1 MVNRL
6 TAIIALIGSTIW
18 ASDPAQAVTQA
29 LEWSKANPAANVR
42 FLSLGNVPEEERPQ
56 KINTLL
62 FTINGLNLGNRSVEL
77 IHCSPDLVGVN
88 LYSVGWDYQA
98 WESLG
103 QRNAYFR
110 GPWLESSDDFT
121 ALRAATGSAYPLVR
135 ADEFVAKASVAPA
148 YYDFLFG
155 SGKVKTRAELHAV
168 LGITDQFKGLKIA
181 GVKAF
186 GLSVTTHGRILEYR
200 PGPFPLWTSND
211 ADSDT
216 GRSNVLRNLDLTDGG
231 QDDLQI
237 AGQEHVF
244 RLRNGLMGAYL
255 NDAKGNRVDEVPIT
269 IARGEV
275 NFPDRRVRAG
285 RSCWTCHEQGVK
297 SFTSDEHG
305 LLKQSVLQLSTIDEK
320 TKLLFE
326 NKFDPQSIQD
336 AIEDGQSSFERS
348 VFRLTSD
355 DCQSVAQG
363 FKSDWIGYEEAK
375 VGLSAAVT
383 ECGIPEQELIPVLA
397 SMNDPNALALIPQG
411 NVQFEIPRTVWEEI
425 YPLVMYAKRFPN
437 QVVYSPK
444 TAQIKLESAAETYSS
459 DRMDQVEVGKPD
471 ANWNYTVTLKPDADG
486 VYPGWVEFKLKGGK
500 TVRHEVLK

>member
-1 MVNRL
+1 MVQRL
-6 TAIIALIGSTIW
+6 VAIIAMIGSTIW

-42 FLSLGNVPEEERPQ
+42 FLSLGNVSAEERP
-56 KINTLL
+56 KRINTLL
-62 FTINGLNLGNRSVEL
+62 FTVNGLNFANRSVEL
-77 IHCSPDLVGVN
+77 IHCSPDLVGIS
-88 LYSVGWDYQA
+88 LYSAGWDYQA

-103 QRNAYFR
+103 QRNSYFR
-110 GPWLESSDDFT
+110 GPWIESDASFT
-121 ALRAATGSAYPLVR
+121 ALQVATGSRYPLLR
-135 ADEFVAKASVAPA
+135 ADEFIAKASVAPS

-155 SGKVKTRAELHAV
+155 AGKVKTRAELHAV
-168 LGITDQFKGLKIA
+168 LGITDQFAGLKIA

-200 PGPFPLWTSND
+200 PGTFPLWTSND
-211 ADSDT
+211 VDSDT
-216 GRSNVLRNLDLTDGG
+216 GRSNVLRNLDLTDGT

-244 RLRNGLMGAYL
+244 KLRNGLMGAFL
-255 NDAKGNRVDEVPIT
+255 NDAAGNRVDEVPIT

-305 LLKQSVLQLSTIDEK
+305 LLKQSILQLSTIDEK

-336 AIEDGQSSFERS
+336 AIEDSQSGYERS

-363 FKSDWIGYEEAK
+363 FKNDWLGYDEAD
-375 VGLSAAVT
+375 VGISAAVN
-383 ECGIPEQELIPVLA
+383 ECGIPEKDLIPILA

-411 NVQFEIPRTVWEEI
+411 NVQLEIPRAVWEEI

-437 QVVYSPK
+437 QVINTTK
-444 TAQIKLESAAETYSS
+444 TAQIKLEAAAETYLS
-459 DRMDQVEVGKPD
+459 DRMELVEVSKPD
-471 ANWNYTVTLKPDADG
+471 SNWNYTVTLKPDADG
-486 VYPGWVEFKLKGGK
+486 VYPAWVEFKLKGGK
-500 TVRHEVLK
+500 SVRHEVLK